1 MTTTMKTLTD
11 HTIIYDDECP
21 LCKEYTKAFVKIG
34 MLDKSGREP
43 YSKMI
48 NGNHLNIDWN
58 RARNEIAL
66 VNKKDNTVKYGVDS
80 IETIICNS
88 FPVFKVLF
96 KARLFRFFI
105 DRLYLFISYNR
116 KVVAPGKGGEGSST
130 CIPDFNVSYRLAYLV
145 FAWFFT
151 SMILVFYSKLAAP
164 LFPASDFT
172 REFLVCG
179 AQVFFQGA
187 IVFFVRRDR
196 AIHYLGNM
204 MTISVVG
211 ALMLVPTFL
220 LVEFIKSNLFYIAYF
235 LVVVVFTFFEH
246 LRRVKLLGLPWYI
259 SATWVLYR
267 LIVLCII
274 LYL

>member
-1 MTTTMKTLTD
+1 MKTLTD

-21 LCKEYTKAFVKIG
+21 LCKEYTKAFVKTG

-48 NGNHLNIDWN
+48 NGNHLNIDWQ

-80 IETIICNS
+80 LETIICNS
-88 FPVFKVLF
+88 FPIFNVFF
-96 KARLFRFFI
+96 TARLFRFFI

-116 KVVAPGKGGEGSST
+116 KVVAPGKVVEGSLT
-130 CIPDFNVSYRLAYLV
+130 CIPDFNGSYRLAYLV

-151 SMILVFYSKLAAP
+151 SMILVFYSKLATP
-164 LFPASDFT
+164 LFPASDFA

-211 ALMLVPTFL
+211 ALMLLPTFL
-220 LVEFIKSNLFYIAYF
+220 LVGFIKSNLFYIVYF
-235 LVVVVFTFFEH
+235 LVVVAVMLFEH
-246 LRRVKLLGLPWYI
+246 LRRVRLLGLPWYI

-267 LIVLCII
+267 LIALCII